1 MKKSSARKRTKAV
14 VHHHSSSSFFS
25 VVGWIVLCELA
36 GIVGSVFS
44 VSSIP
49 TWYQTL
55 SKPVFNPPNWVF
67 GPVWTTLYA
76 LMGISVY
83 RIWRMGMK
91 KEAVR
96 HAVYLFLMHLGLNAI
111 WSPIFFGAR
120 QIPLAFVTI
129 AIMWL
134 TLITVMFRFEK
145 LDKLS
150 ALLLAP
156 YLAWISFAMVLNYH
170 LWILNP

>member
-1 MKKSSARKRTKAV
+1 MKKTSVRKHTRSVSLRHSSA
-14 VHHHSSSSFFS
+14 SFFS
-25 VVGWIVLCELA
+25 VIGWIVLCELA
-36 GIVGSVFS
+36 GIVGSVFT

-55 SKPVFNPPNWVF
+55 VKPVFSPPNWVF

-76 LMGISVY
+76 LMGIAVY
-83 RIWRMGMK
+83 RVWSLGMK
-91 KEAVR
+91 KESVR
-96 HAVYLFLMHLGLNAI
+96 HAVYLFVMHLALNAI

-145 LDKLS
+145 LDKMS
-150 ALLLAP
+150 ALFLVP
-156 YLAWISFAMVLNYH
+156 YLAWISFAMVLNYN